1 LKQKGWQKKIK
12 KNNIMIQPAT
22 KQDVFEEVSVP
33 KTQQQT
39 APSVAMSESYN
50 SAATKPVFSPDT
62 QAKALAM
69 FGSNDQ
75 RQIAANG
82 TKPHEL
88 I

>member
-1 LKQKGWQKKIK
+1 
-12 KNNIMIQPAT
+12 MIQQSN
-22 KQDVFEEVSVP
+22 KQSVLENALP
-33 KTQQQT
+33 NEAKPQA
-39 APSVAMSESYN
+39 APFVAMSESYN
-50 SAATKPVFSPDT
+50 SAANKPVFSPDT

-82 TKPHEL
+82 TKPNEL